1 MSGFIPKRVL
11 NARIANTIESNQ
23 TPMEAGLA
31 PRIGKSGASIRL
43 YYQRVDECFCLTCP
57 PIKIIKRFFT
67 AGNVGNNTLNAVG
80 LTTTPTLTIGATQAQ
95 QYYGIVFDR
104 PIKSPQQIPPAAG
117 NTILLRAHN
126 VDWTTGID
134 SGGGI
139 TECTITDQDFQILT
153 GSGTLGGPAGLGFVI
168 DIGKGVT
175 LTKTTDVNPPP
186 PPPVVHPQWKEI
198 NTPSAG
204 PINYGEVELQS
215 SVLPGDMAYIITN
228 PNLISTGNNIPLGGH
243 AMLFNISKLVI
254 NSAVHAIISPVPA
267 VPVDFIAN
275 TEFVGAG
282 GTYSGELFRINL
294 GIAMGFIA
302 PTVLSQ
308 TNNIS
313 TTYTPT
319 ANLSFTA
326 NDCPEPNSDGFN
338 APIGGFSIPGGTNG
352 QPPLVLFPIHN

>member
-11 NARIANTIESNQ
+11 NARIGTTIEKNQ

-43 YYQRVDECFCLTCP
+43 YYQRVDECFCPEQCT

-67 AGNVGNNTLNAVG
+67 AGHIGNSTLNVSG
-80 LTTTPTLTIGATQAQ
+80 LTTNPALTIGATHSQ

-104 PIKSPQQIPPAAG
+104 PVKSPQQIAPAAG
-117 NTILLRAHN
+117 DTILLRAHN
-126 VDWTTGID
+126 IDWTTGID
-134 SGGGI
+134 SGGGV
-139 TECTITDQDFQILT
+139 TQCLITDQDFQILT

-175 LTKTTDVNPPP
+175 LTNTIDPPP
-186 PPPVVHPQWKEI
+186 NFPNVHPQWEEI
-198 NTPSAG
+198 NTPSA
-204 PINYGEVELQS
+204 PANYTQVELQS
-215 SVLPGDMAYIITN
+215 SALPGDMGYIITN
-228 PNLISTGNNIPLGGH
+228 PNLISSGNNIPLGGH
-243 AMLFNISKLVI
+243 AILFNISRLVI
-254 NSAVHAIISPVPA
+254 NSAVHAIIPGTAFPINS
-267 VPVDFIAN
+267 IAN
-275 TEFVGAG
+275 TEFVGGG

-294 GIAMGFIA
+294 AIAMGFIA
-302 PTVLSQ
+302 PTALSQ

-319 ANLSFTA
+319 ADLSFTA
-326 NDCPEPNSDGFN
+326 NDCFAEGSWFD
-338 APIGGFSIPGGTNG
+338 APIGGFSIPGGSNG